1 MANPVFELY
10 NADGSLQFNMAG
22 RVPRILGSFTIT
34 AAGSLQN
41 NGLTKGDL
49 FFTLSPGEMFYL
61 DSYPTV
67 TKNGSTLNWS
77 KPSVSMILT
86 YGVY

>member
-22 RVPRILGSFTIT
+22 RVPRVLGSLTIND
-34 AAGSLQN
+34 AGSLQN
-41 NGLTKGDL
+41 SGLPTGDL
-49 FFTLSPGEMFYL
+49 FYIFSPGEVYYL
-61 DSYPTV
+61 DSYPTL
-67 TKNGSTLNWS
+67 TKNGNTLSWT
-77 KPSVSMILT
+77 KPTSAMILT